1 MTTPLQEHE
10 IWHFE
15 NVISLETCSSL
26 VMAISHAFEGK
37 RLDEIP
43 FEHVESK
50 ELLSALRNVESSVLD
65 MVSKEFGRR
74 AIMPSSW
81 NEVCYIRK
89 KDLHHQTPLH
99 RDRDFFDERGY
110 FSQSGEMLAFTWWIP
125 ATSVDS
131 MSSRLKFLGLDGQSC
146 VTVPMKPGDAV
157 VFSSNMYHEAS
168 LQRRKSPRFSIDGRF
183 VFQREDSG
191 LAMEY

>member
-1 MTTPLQEHE
+1 VAAGQSYSFICLHLLQLRCVAPSFDSPLVGASRLLGRPIVMTTPLQEHE

-74 AIMPSSW
+74 AITSCSLLSLLHAL
-81 NEVCYIRK
+81 EVVEHKHCVAK
-89 KDLHHQTPLH
+89 HELPMQT
-99 RDRDFFDERGY
+99 R
-110 FSQSGEMLAFTWWIP
+110 
-125 ATSVDS
+125 SV
-131 MSSRLKFLGLDGQSC
+131 F
-146 VTVPMKPGDAV
+146 
-157 VFSSNMYHEAS
+157 
-168 LQRRKSPRFSIDGRF
+168 
-183 VFQREDSG
+183 
-191 LAMEY
+191 